1 MKIFFY
7 TLREFDELPYCETFK
22 EKYGIDYAWTSE
34 APNPGNLHLAE
45 GCDAVSTNPCEIRPE
60 YLRTFAEM
68 GIRYLP
74 CRSIGY
80 DHIPLDTAKELGLR
94 VSHSHYPPEGVANYT
109 IMLMLMATRKMN
121 QIMLRAAAQ
130 DYSLPGKMGKDLS
143 SCTIGVIGTG
153 VGGVLGAR
161 KELRGQRLRSI
172 TYVSIGAV
180 GGIAGAALLLSLD
193 PKIFE
198 FAVPPLILFSS
209 LIIAVNPRGRM
220 QARQAAADVMAQARS
235 LTTPQGQGSDGA
247 PASALASTQ
256 PMSKDPWWIWLGVAF
271 VAVYSGY
278 FGAGAGTCALAVL
291 DAGKIGPF
299 HQINALKT
307 LIGTGA
313 NISASVIFIMRG
325 VVDWPAAILLCI
337 GCFIGGYIASPVTR
351 RIPARIMRIAAVLA
365 GIVLTVDLAL
375 KTYL

>member
-1 MKIFFY
+1 MVIAGFSLM
-7 TLREFDELPYCETFK
+7 TMLLILLA
-22 EKYGIDYAWTSE
+22 GIGAGFVGYAVGASSLVSYP
-34 APNPGNLHLAE
+34 ALLA
-45 GCDAVSTNPCEIRPE
+45 
-60 YLRTFAEM
+60 L
-68 GIRYLP
+68 GI
-74 CRSIGY
+74 
-80 DHIPLDTAKELGLR
+80 
-94 VSHSHYPPEGVANYT
+94 PPVLANASNT
-109 IMLMLMATRKMN
+109 V
-121 QIMLRAAAQ
+121 
-130 DYSLPGKMGKDLS
+130 
-143 SCTIGVIGTG
+143 GVIGTG

-247 PASALASTQ
+247 PGVGSRIDATHVQ
-256 PMSKDPWWIWLGVAF
+256 GPMVDMARRRVRGGIQRIF
-271 VAVYSGY
+271 RRRCR
-278 FGAGAGTCALAVL
+278 TCALAVL

-313 NISASVIFIMRG
+313 NISASVIFIVRG